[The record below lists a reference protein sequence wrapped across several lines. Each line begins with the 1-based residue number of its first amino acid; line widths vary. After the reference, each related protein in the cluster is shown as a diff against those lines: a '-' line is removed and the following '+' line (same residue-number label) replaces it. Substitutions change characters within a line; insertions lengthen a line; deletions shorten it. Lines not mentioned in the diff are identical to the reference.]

1 MATHFR
7 FAHEFDIDP
16 KGYWEIFFDDAY
28 NVELYKRTK
37 IKNRNIVSQT
47 DDGKVLRRTQ
57 RLTPDQ
63 ELPGFIKSIINDVT
77 YTEHDIFH
85 RERSE
90 MEVVIEPAMMKNKF
104 DFRAIYS
111 VKPVGAE
118 GSGKCRRVFE
128 GDSKVSVMLVGGQI
142 EKYMI
147 DEMRKSYDEAAKV
160 TAEFIARRKAAV

>member
-7 FAHEFDIDP
+7 FAHDFDIDP
-16 KGYWEIFFDDAY
+16 QGYWEVFFDEAY

-37 IKNRNIVSQT
+37 IKNRQVISQT
-47 DDGKVLRRTQ
+47 DDGKIMRRTQ

-63 ELPGFIKSIINDVT
+63 ELPGFIKSIISDVT
-77 YTEHDIFH
+77 YTEIDVFN

-90 MEVVIEPAMMKNKF
+90 MEVRIEPAMMKNKF
-104 DFRAIYS
+104 DFKAIYS
-111 VKPVGAE
+111 VKPLGE
-118 GSGKCRRVFE
+118 GKCRRVFE

-147 DEMRKSYDEAAKV
+147 DEMRVSYDIAAKV
-160 TAEFIARRKAAV
+160 TAEWIAKRKSAV

>member
-7 FAHEFDIDP
+7 FAHDFDIDA

-37 IKNRNIVSQT
+37 IKNRQVISQT

-63 ELPGFIKSIINDVT
+63 ELPGFIKSIISDVT
-77 YTEHDIFH
+77 YTEHDVLH
-85 RERSE
+85 RDRSE

-111 VKPVGAE
+111 VKPLAE
-118 GSGKCRRVFE
+118 GRCRRVFE